1 MATMRDRC
9 KNGRRLSDVI
19 QSWLDDNAHE
29 GEYHLQG
36 IVDES
41 AIFDDV
47 LIPKADEKGKKMNAE
62 KFAGKLS
69 DALYNVGVETE
80 FRTEGNNIIIT
91 ITSIE

>member
-1 MATMRDRC
+1 MY
-9 KNGRRLSDVI
+9 I
-19 QSWLDDNAHE
+19 
-29 GEYHLQG
+29 
-36 IVDES
+36 
-41 AIFDDV
+41 
-47 LIPKADEKGKKMNAE
+47 EKGKKMNAE